1 VTERLIQRGII
12 KYLALRGIFA
22 FAVPNGAY
30 LHGTKQQR
38 ERIAAAMKRDG
49 MVSGAPDL
57 VLVSKTGGVGFLEV
71 KTDIG
76 RVSGNQKAV
85 HERIAKTGAPI
96 AVVRSVDDVI
106 ETLAKWRWA

>member
-1 VTERLIQRGII
+1 MTERALQRSIIQ
-12 KYLALRGIFA
+12 YLALRGIFA

-76 RVSGNQKAV
+76 RVSGNQKVV

-106 ETLAKWRWA
+106 ETLTKWRWA